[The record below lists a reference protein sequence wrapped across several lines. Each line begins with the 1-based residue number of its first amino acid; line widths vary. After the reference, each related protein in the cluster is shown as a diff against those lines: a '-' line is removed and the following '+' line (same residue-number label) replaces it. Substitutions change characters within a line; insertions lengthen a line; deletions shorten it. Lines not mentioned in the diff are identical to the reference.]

1 MAPLR
6 RARSLRARRSAT
18 LVAVVGVTL
27 LAAAC
32 GPVNGAADASPVAT
46 DKVDLPASYKFAPAA
61 ITVTA
66 GTTVTWTNDDHFTHS
81 VDLADDASE
90 PPVMSPGRSV
100 QHAFDTPGRYAY
112 VCSFH
117 PNDMRGVVVV
127 TAP

>member
-1 MAPLR
+1 MDPLR
-6 RARSLRARRSAT
+6 RAWSLRARRALT
-18 LVAVVGVTL
+18 LMAFAGVTL

-32 GPVNGAADASPVAT
+32 GAGGATTDPSPVAT
-46 DKVDLPASYKFAPAA
+46 DKVDLPPSYKFAPAG

-81 VDLADDASE
+81 VDLANDPSE
-90 PPVMSPGRSV
+90 PPVMAPGQSV
-100 QHAFDTPGRYAY
+100 QITFDTPGTYAY

>member
-1 MAPLR
+1 MAF
-6 RARSLRARRSAT
+6 A
-18 LVAVVGVTL
+18 GVTL

-32 GPVNGAADASPVAT
+32 GAGGATTDPSPVAT
-46 DKVDLPASYKFAPAA
+46 DKVDLPPSYKFAPAG

-81 VDLADDASE
+81 VDLANDPSE
-90 PPVMSPGRSV
+90 PPVMAPGQSA
-100 QHAFDTPGRYAY
+100 QITFDTPGTYAY

-117 PNDMRGVVVV
+117 PNDMRGVVFV